1 VHEHYQTI
9 GRGLL
14 EVLELSHGFV
24 PLGTSSF
31 DVPACL
37 LVLIGSLTMSVGNC
51 PLQLP
56 YSVLQ
61 LLASQLEHADAIGRD
76 HALVEDVLRLFFVG
90 LA

>member
-1 VHEHYQTI
+1 
-9 GRGLL
+9 
-14 EVLELSHGFV
+14 LSHSCV

-37 LVLIGSLTMSVGNC
+37 LVLTGSLTVSVGDS

-56 YSVLQ
+56 DSVLQ
-61 LLASQLEHADAIGRD
+61 LLGSQLEHADAIGRD
-76 HALVEDVLRLFFVG
+76 HALAECVLRLFFVS

>member
-1 VHEHYQTI
+1 MHQHYQAV

-14 EVLELSHGFV
+14 EVLELSHGCV

-37 LVLIGSLTMSVGNC
+37 LVLTGSLTMSVGDS

-56 YSVLQ
+56 DSVLQ
-61 LLASQLEHADAIGRD
+61 LLGSQLEHADAIGRD
-76 HALVEDVLRLFFVG
+76 HALAEDVLRLFFVG